1 MKKFFPRA
9 VWEINSPEKSIY
21 LTFDDGPIAGLTEWI
36 LDELRRF
43 DAKATFFCVGE
54 NIEKNKNI
62 FERISKEGHQIGNHT
77 FNHIKGFHTSLL
89 EYLRNTDACEVLTK
103 NRLFRPPYGQLRKSQ
118 YRSLLR
124 LNYKIVFWDVISYDY
139 EKITP
144 EQCLKNVLKHT
155 KNGSIVVFHDNLKA
169 ENNVKY
175 ALTRTLEHFSEK
187 GFTFRSISAN
197 Q

>member
-1 MKKFFPRA
+1 MKKFFPKA